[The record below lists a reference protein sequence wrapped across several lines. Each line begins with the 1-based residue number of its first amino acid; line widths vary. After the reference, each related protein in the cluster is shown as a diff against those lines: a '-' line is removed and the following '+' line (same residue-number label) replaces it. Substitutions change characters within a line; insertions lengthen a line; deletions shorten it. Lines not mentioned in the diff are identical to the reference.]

1 MSALI
6 ALLLPLLSLWI
17 AIALAVIDGF
27 ALPLARM
34 KADHLTADCIQQA
47 SLREDGAIP
56 PHSDAAKAL
65 WEVSCALL
73 NLRTDAASSFD
84 RASDGLAQCRRRF
97 AEQKADKDFRA

>member
-1 MSALI
+1 MI

-56 PHSDAAKAL
+56 PHSDAAKA
-65 WEVSCALL
+65 CARSLAPTL
-73 NLRTDAASSFD
+73 SFALPDASS
-84 RASDGLAQCRRRF
+84 SG
-97 AEQKADKDFRA
+97 